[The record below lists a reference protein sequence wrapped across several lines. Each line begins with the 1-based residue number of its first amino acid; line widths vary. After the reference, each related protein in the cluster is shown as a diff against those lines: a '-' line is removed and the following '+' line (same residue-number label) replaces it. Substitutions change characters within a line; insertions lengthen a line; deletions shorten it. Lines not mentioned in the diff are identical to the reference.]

1 MTIQISR
8 LARQS
13 WLLLLCCGA
22 IGGLGNAIFN
32 NHTKSSLRAPTA
44 FEFPQTVPM
53 PELQLLDSKQL
64 TPHTFKNGM
73 VANGRQYRYQSNLQ
87 PQAST
92 KIDKKAIEI
101 EVRYIISDGVT
112 NLPTVDGLL
121 PIFSKVPAAVLVSST
136 MKQQP
141 NLGYYSL
148 FVEQERAYFST
159 CINPQGITTVTG
171 GQFHANSNPNPL
183 SGIAIKRL
191 LPWLLGQQT
200 LRDSR
205 CVWTVLSTPID
216 RASPDATMKTLET
229 IGVNWI
235 RWWQLHFP
243 AA

>member
-1 MTIQISR
+1 MTIQIPR

-13 WLLLLCCGA
+13 WLLLLCGGA
-22 IGGLGNAIFN
+22 IGVLGNAIVN
-32 NHTKSSLRAPTA
+32 NPTKSSLRAPTA
-44 FEFPQTVPM
+44 FEFPQTVPL

-64 TPHTFKNGM
+64 TPHTFKNKM

-87 PQAST
+87 PNT
-92 KIDKKAIEI
+92 PIEI
-101 EVRYIISDGVT
+101 EVRYITDGVAIK
-112 NLPTVDGLL
+112 PTVDGLL
-121 PIFSKVPAAVLVSST
+121 PILTKVPAAAITPAT

-141 NLGYYSL
+141 KLGYYSL
-148 FVEQERAYFST
+148 FVEQEKAYFST

-171 GQFHANSNPNPL
+171 DQFHTNSNPNPL
-183 SGIAIKRL
+183 SGIPVERF